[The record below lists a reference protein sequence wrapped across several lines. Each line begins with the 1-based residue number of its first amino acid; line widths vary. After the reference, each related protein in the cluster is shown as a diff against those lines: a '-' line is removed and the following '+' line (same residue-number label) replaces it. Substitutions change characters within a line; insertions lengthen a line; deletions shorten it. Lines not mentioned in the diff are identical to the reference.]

1 MVDEPKVTLKVKL
14 DNIFQMISNKVT
26 SWSQTPSNDKYPSEK
41 LVKDNLDLKEN
52 LSNKTNSITDSST
65 TTQYPSAK
73 CVYDETHS
81 KEIPANAD
89 LDDYTTEGM
98 YWCPLNATAQ
108 TLSNCP
114 VTLAFSLLVEK
125 NGAYGNGCK
134 QTITTYGLANS
145 SSKMYYRTLN
155 SYDGVGPWKLLYEDT
170 GWNDVSFASNF
181 GHYNTTNKVQYR
193 RVGKI
198 VTIRGIAKNTSAV
211 TISSDTTIVNVATI
225 SDATCRPSM
234 AYRVVQQG
242 SSLNKFTL
250 AVNTDG
256 VITLARHGTTSATNV
271 GAGSWLNMSCTF
283 MVD

>member
-1 MVDEPKVTLKVKL
+1 MSDKIKIRVNWESILQKV
-14 DNIFQMISNKVT
+14 SNLVT
-26 SWSQTPSNDKYPSEK
+26 SWGSTPSDTKYPSEK
-41 LVKDNLDLKEN
+41 LVKNSLDAKADK
-52 LSNKTNSITDSST
+52 SNKVTTLSSSSTDS
-65 TTQYPSAK
+65 QYPSAK

-81 KEIPANAD
+81 KEIPENAD

-98 YWCPLNATAQ
+98 YWCPWNATAQ

-114 VTLAFSLLVEK
+114 VTLAFSLLIEK
-125 NGAYGNGCK
+125 HGAYGDDGCK
-134 QTITTYGLANS
+134 ETITTYGFSNS
-145 SSKMYYRTLN
+145 ASKMYYRTLN

-211 TISSDTTIVNVATI
+211 TISSDTTIIDVATI